1 MFIGGVMHDPSNF
14 KTASDAADST
24 VNSSFFHQTYG
35 YIIIMV
41 FCIIEKL
48 CIQWLTDKFG
58 CTENVYSQIEDLE
71 KRLQQLHNEIQQLE
85 GELSAWELN
94 RRRENMKML

>member
-1 MFIGGVMHDPSNF
+1 MNDPSNF
-14 KTASDAADST
+14 KSDADLMESGDM
-24 VNSSFFHQTYG
+24 SFFHRTYG

-58 CTENVYSQIEDLE
+58 CTENVYTQIEDLE
-71 KRLQQLHNEIQQLE
+71 KRLQQLDDGIQKLE
-85 GELSAWELN
+85 GELLAWELN
-94 RRRENMKML
+94 KRRENMKIL